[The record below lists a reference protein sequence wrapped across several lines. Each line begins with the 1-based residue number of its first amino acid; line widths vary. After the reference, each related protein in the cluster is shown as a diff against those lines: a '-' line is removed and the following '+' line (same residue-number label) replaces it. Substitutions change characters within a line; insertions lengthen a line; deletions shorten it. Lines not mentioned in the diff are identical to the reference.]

1 MIERPLRQ
9 SRRTLR
15 RLRPLVVGALAVADR
30 RANAVG
36 PVRLS
41 CEADTLRLELLRVGR
56 FAAGF
61 ALVGLAQAIS
71 FRVPYTAIRGLVRE
85 GHTLYLA
92 LDPVVAAPYNRFA
105 LARFSRDPHE
115 ALMRAFRL
123 RSFATLL
130 SVLLPLP
137 LAVLAA
143 YSLPQQLVAGHLG
156 MAAVAIVV
164 AWLSWHGLRRLVAWL
179 TWGGPD
185 SDRLRVAFEHTVAAR
200 LGLEPAAELA
210 EEPAVLLAPTPMEAP
225 AVPLRSVLGT
235 AIRPIAFGLA
245 GVMAVAAAAGAV
257 LVVQRYGV
265 AEVVVLPVDEATSGM
280 EDPIVGLG
288 SAAVAVGTPDLPGCS
303 CQRADSLLWRQGVP
317 QLSILLSRD
326 RGQVDALWVEPGR
339 TYPVTFDDEGAP
351 PKAEAGASDGE
362 SRPPPA
368 RRIELDVAVVN
379 NSTEPLKTIDLV
391 VTFAKRDDRGIRRNI
406 IERGLH
412 WPREL
417 GPGESVKWRVEASG
431 CELRVDS
438 RNDARL
444 GQGGLTAAP
453 GDAFLALREARLS
466 VVRLHA
472 AMMLSYLRDE
482 RATGFA
488 KALGSLAEL
497 EELARTEI
505 LATQAALL
513 FCDPQVGRG
522 AVVGCLH
529 NGTARLLRGVTISEP
544 GASTPRSWTVRDL
557 FLPGRGL
564 QVTLPIDGDQPSG
577 FRVDPLE
584 TP

>member
-1 MIERPLRQ
+1 M
-9 SRRTLR
+9 TLR
-15 RLRPLVVGALAVADR
+15 RLRPLVVGALAIADR

-115 ALMRAFRL
+115 AMMRVFRL
-123 RSFATLL
+123 RSVAALL

-137 LAVLAA
+137 LAALAA
-143 YSLPQQLVAGHLG
+143 YALPQQLVTGTLG
-156 MAAVAIVV
+156 MGAVALVV

-225 AVPLRSVLGT
+225 SVPLRSALGT
-235 AIRPIAFGLA
+235 ALRPIAFGLT
-245 GVMAVAAAAGAV
+245 GVMAVAAAVGAV

-280 EDPIVGLG
+280 EDPIIGLG
-288 SAAVAVGTPDLPGCS
+288 SAAVAVGTPDLPSCS
-303 CQRADSLLWRQGVP
+303 CQRADSLLWRQGMP

-326 RGQVDALWVEPGR
+326 RGAVDALWAEPGR
-339 TYPVTFDDEGAP
+339 TYVVSFDDDGEP
-351 PKAEAGASDGE
+351 PKAAAGEATERE
-362 SRPPPA
+362 SRPLPTG
-368 RRIELDVAVVN
+368 RIELDVAVVN
-379 NSTEPLKTIDLV
+379 NSTEPLDTVDLV

-431 CELRVDS
+431 CELRIDS

-444 GQGGLTAAP
+444 GQGGLTVAP

-482 RATGFA
+482 RATSFA
-488 KALGSLAEL
+488 KALGSLGEL

-513 FCDPQVGRG
+513 FCDPQVGPG

-529 NGTARLLRGVTISEP
+529 NGTSRLLRGVTLSEL
-544 GASTPRSWTVRDL
+544 GAKTPRSWTVRDL
-557 FLPGRGL
+557 FRPGHGL
-564 QVTLPIDGDQPSG
+564 QVTLPIDGDPPSG